1 MHIIK
6 DLINSKTFQEN
17 DFNSDNEGWQT
28 VTWYVGVD
36 PIYIIKATVNNIVN
50 LVDVGTDSMG
60 EQLYVDGG
68 DIIIDD
74 IISVHDYFDDEVELD
89 EYTKK
94 LILNYLNI

>member
-6 DLINSKTFQEN
+6 DLVNSKTFQEN

-28 VTWYVGVD
+28 VTWYVGVNQ
-36 PIYIIKATVNNIVN
+36 IYTIKATVNNIVN
-50 LVDVGTDSMG
+50 MVDVGTESMG
-60 EQLYVDGG
+60 VQLYVDGG

-74 IISVHDYFDDEVELD
+74 IISVHDDVDDEVELD